1 MHIRGYL
8 TPAPELAPTTE
19 EATSSAAEAVRITA
33 EPEFCPNAACR
44 FHDRKEAAE
53 YQWYIRFGS
62 FHTRCRGSIGRFRC
76 TGCGK
81 TCSTQTF
88 SVHYWSHATN
98 DLLWLLEHL
107 YGCTGLR
114 QIARYAGV
122 THRVVQNRIR
132 RLARGALAVMDLAL
146 GELALTENL
155 AMDGFES
162 YTRSQYH
169 PNNITH
175 ITGSRSQFIYAAI
188 ATLLRRKGA
197 MSERQKRTRSLI
209 ESLWRPPR
217 PVRSDCTALLGD
229 LCSVIESACE
239 RLGSLR
245 LATDRHRG
253 YPAALASVEALRRQL
268 AAGRLEHHCTSSRA
282 ARTSANALFA
292 VNYVDREIRKSMSEH
307 VRETVRQGRELN
319 CQMERMAIFMVVHNF
334 LTPHRIDGRSRAA
347 LSSTRAQVAE
357 VTSDAVRR
365 QLERM
370 VTHRHVCSHL
380 RGGYEWIERIWG
392 HRYENPPAV
401 RLVNGELRARS
412 VALGPGELPQYL
424 VV

>member
-1 MHIRGYL
+1 MH
-8 TPAPELAPTTE
+8 TATQLATID
-19 EATSSAAEAVRITA
+19 SSAEEGAAVRITA
-33 EPEFCPNAACR
+33 EPEYCPNTSCR
-44 FHDRKEAAE
+44 FHDRSTAAE
-53 YQWYIRFGS
+53 YQWYIRYGS
-62 FHTRCRGSIGRFRC
+62 FHTRCRGSIERFRC
-76 TGCGK
+76 TSCGK
-81 TCSTQTF
+81 SCSTQTF
-88 SVHYWSHATN
+88 SVHYWSHSTN

-146 GELALTENL
+146 GELCLSENL

-175 ITGSRSQFIYAAI
+175 ITGARSQFIYAAV

-197 MSERQKRTRSLI
+197 MTEQQKRTRSLI
-209 ESLWRPPR
+209 DSLWRPPR
-217 PVRSDCTALLGD
+217 PVRADCAALLGD

-245 LATDRHRG
+245 LATDGHRG
-253 YPAALASVEALRRQL
+253 YPPALASVGPLRRQL
-268 AAGRLEHHCTSSRA
+268 AAGRLVHHCTSSRA
-282 ARTSANALFA
+282 ARTTANALFA

-334 LTPHRIDGRSRAA
+334 LTPHRVDGRASAA
-347 LSSTRAQVAE
+347 LSSTRAEVAR
-357 VTSDAVRR
+357 VTSDALRR

-380 RGGYEWIERIWG
+380 RGGYQWITRIWG

-401 RLVNGELRARS
+401 RLAGGELRARS
-412 VALGPGELPQYL
+412 VALGPGELPRHL
-424 VV
+424 VA